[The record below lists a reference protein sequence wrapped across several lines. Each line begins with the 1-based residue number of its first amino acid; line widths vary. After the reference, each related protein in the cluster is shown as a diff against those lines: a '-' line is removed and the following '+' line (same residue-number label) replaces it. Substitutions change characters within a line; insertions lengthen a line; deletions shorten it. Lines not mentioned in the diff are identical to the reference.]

1 MESGRNNFEMYMLVG
16 FASAGQAIAHQKEMN
31 LSNAYAPLM
40 VSLNVAVPASRNEF
54 NTFSASCSPLKWL
67 YLLQM
72 VAWILPEFM
81 ARNYE
86 KYKNSIRSY
95 YYARLLDWG
104 TILMQ
109 YARAIGW
116 SITAAVG
123 FAFGIG
129 IALKVFDMLSTDIDE
144 WEEIKKGNLG
154 VSLIFISLI
163 VMVGSTGT

>member
-1 MESGRNNFEMYMLVG
+1 MPG
-16 FASAGQAIAHQKEMN
+16 
-31 LSNAYAPLM
+31 
-40 VSLNVAVPASRNEF
+40 
-54 NTFSASCSPLKWL
+54 
-67 YLLQM
+67 
-72 VAWILPEFM
+72 
-81 ARNYE
+81 
-86 KYKNSIRSY
+86 
-95 YYARLLDWG
+95 LDWG

-144 WEEIKKGNLG
+144 WEEIKKGNMG

-163 VMVGSTGT
+163 IHLPILHQVRMNYISNQSRATGETYVRYSQEI